1 HVDGVQRHDSRLTL
15 PHPRMAERAFV
26 LLPLHDI
33 APALRLPG
41 QGTVAQQL
49 ATLDLAGCEKLP

>member
-1 HVDGVQRHDSRLTL
+1 
-15 PHPRMAERAFV
+15 MAERAFV